1 MLGIAN
7 KCAQQLAIRTAV
19 LLRSDALP
27 DSYGNLCT
35 SSSDTLLAEQADGG
49 FECEGWTEQ
58 LWVSATAQLTLSF
71 SVEHSLQNVLSTMFN
86 QARELVSLS
95 FSMTAHELS

>member
-1 MLGIAN
+1 MLGITN

-27 DSYGNLCT
+27 DSCGNLCT

-49 FECEGWTEQ
+49 FEYEGWTEQ

-71 SVEHSLQNVLSTMFN
+71 SFEHSLQNVFSTMFN

-95 FSMTAHELS
+95 FSMTAL